1 MEDGGQWGRRQKQ
14 QWEGGGSVRTYVP
27 EGKQPGF
34 NEPHVHVP
42 EGIPG
47 DNLRRSGEKIVCA
60 RARTQ
65 GVIIEYVDTFEPE
78 KGQPSPQ
85 NATSFRLCTVP
96 SNQEYF
102 VLTTRGFSSTLIVRS
117 TSRFPRLI
125 LNYLRATV
133 RLYLTER
140 CRFSRLVAGLRFAP
154 RPATYPFNEEKHL
167 ALEHTRRCMHDRE
180 TAPWNR
186 STTQAF
192 RPLNHE
198 FM

>member
-1 MEDGGQWGRRQKQ
+1 M
-14 QWEGGGSVRTYVP
+14 
-27 EGKQPGF
+27 
-34 NEPHVHVP
+34 
-42 EGIPG
+42 
-47 DNLRRSGEKIVCA
+47 CA
-60 RARTQ
+60 RAYTK

-133 RLYLTER
+133 RLYLTESFR
-140 CRFSRLVAGLRFAP
+140 DWWRVSGLHHDQQP
-154 RPATYPFNEEKHL
+154 IL
-167 ALEHTRRCMHDRE
+167 LTRRNTWPWSIHVVACTIGRRPRGTDRQHK
-180 TAPWNR
+180 PFGR
-186 STTQAF
+186 
-192 RPLNHE
+192 
-198 FM
+198 